1 MGFSKLKKSF
11 ELGIRRVARPL
22 VELGRPHNNLRERNF
37 DESVALG
44 VPRRHCQPLCIH
56 KKRLRNDLA
65 RSKVNM
71 RITQYTSDKTGY
83 AVTLKASICA
93 HSRKELAT
101 TLGITGH
108 KAQVVAA
115 RERRLPFSSFQP
127 LNKSVRRACSP
138 QMLRRASSCGGNT
151 RVFPDPSPKCQN
163 DFAMSLGCAFCYGI
177 TLDVPISDLAVGWM
191 EKRPWLRFEITCE
204 GEGMNGCPGPW
215 RFMVPI
221 EIKKTD
227 YSSSVEIDEGTWDV
241 ITQGGDEEVPS
252 DGFPGYRPPLRVE
265 PADIVIQHQPSNALL
280 A

>member
-83 AVTLKASICA
+83 AVTLKVSICA

-101 TLGITGH
+101 TLGVTGQS
-108 KAQVVAA
+108 AGC
-115 RERRLPFSSFQP
+115 
-127 LNKSVRRACSP
+127 CSP
-138 QMLRRASSCGGNT
+138 RAKAS
-151 RVFPDPSPKCQN
+151 
-163 DFAMSLGCAFCYGI
+163 I
-177 TLDVPISDLAVGWM
+177 
-191 EKRPWLRFEITCE
+191 
-204 GEGMNGCPGPW
+204 
-215 RFMVPI
+215 
-221 EIKKTD
+221 
-227 YSSSVEIDEGTWDV
+227 
-241 ITQGGDEEVPS
+241 
-252 DGFPGYRPPLRVE
+252 
-265 PADIVIQHQPSNALL
+265 
-280 A
+280 